1 VSLCSRSIPLSLVA
15 LNDLIQFG
23 LVGVAVL
30 LGNSVLQI
38 LVGLIVGVE
47 QSLVSVGVGILLQ
60 SSDAAN
66 SSSQVSSLGIVST
79 ELLTAFVTPT
89 SKMKRCWP
97 IKRGE
102 ILY

>member
-1 VSLCSRSIPLSLVA
+1 MLVSLCSRSIPLSLVA

-47 QSLVSVGVGILLQ
+47 QGLVSVGVGILLQ

-66 SSSQVSSLGIVST
+66 SSSQVSSLGIVTDVQSGKNET
-79 ELLTAFVTPT
+79 G
-89 SKMKRCWP
+89 RYC
-97 IKRGE
+97 I
-102 ILY
+102 

>member
-1 VSLCSRSIPLSLVA
+1 MLVSLCSRSIPLSLVA

-66 SSSQVSSLGIVST
+66 SSSQVSSLGIVTDVQSGDSASVYS
-79 ELLTAFVTPT
+79 L
-89 SKMKRCWP
+89 M
-97 IKRGE
+97 
-102 ILY
+102 